1 MDLQAK
7 SYIMTYQ
14 TKEILLSKYYNI
26 DDLRHLAKRR
36 VPRAVF
42 DYADGAAEDELTK
55 KNNRNAYR
63 KWKLIPDALIDVADI
78 DTETEVLGTKMPYPF
93 ALGPTAISYLFH
105 HSGEPAVARAASKR
119 NFPSTLS
126 SIASTNIEDYADAS
140 DGSVWYQMY
149 VWKNREISYDFI
161 KRCKKKKYKA
171 IMLTVDVPVGGKRER
186 DLRSG
191 MTVPPRLTLAS
202 IIDAA
207 FHPTWWWNFIFG
219 PKIKFANVKER
230 FTGKKTNL
238 SNIMTY
244 MNQQFDPSVTW
255 EEAKEIASMWGG
267 PFAIKGI
274 MNSADAERAIEIGAS
289 AIVISNHG
297 GRQLDSAAAPIDVL
311 PGIAKTVNKRV
322 EILIDGGIRRG
333 SDIIKAIA
341 LGADACLIGRP
352 WVYGLAAKGEEGVG
366 IAIDVLASEVRRNL
380 QLLGCQSI
388 KDLKR
393 KHIALDRE
401 LLDEI
406 E

>member
-1 MDLQAK
+1 M
-7 SYIMTYQ
+7 
-14 TKEILLSKYYNI
+14 SKYYNI
-26 DDLRHLAKRR
+26 DDLRLLAKRR
-36 VPRAVF
+36 VPQAVF

-55 KNNRNAYR
+55 KNNRKAFK
-63 KWKLIPDALIDVADI
+63 KWKLIPDALIDVTEV

-119 NFPSTLS
+119 DFPSTLS

-140 DGSVWYQMY
+140 KGSIWYQMY

-207 FHPTWWWNFIFG
+207 FHPSWWWNFIFG
-219 PKIKFANVKER
+219 PKIKFANVKEK
-230 FTGKKTNL
+230 FTGKKKNL

-255 EEAKEIASMWGG
+255 DEAKEIASMWGG

-274 MNSADAERAIEIGAS
+274 MNSADAE
-289 AIVISNHG
+289 
-297 GRQLDSAAAPIDVL
+297 
-311 PGIAKTVNKRV
+311 
-322 EILIDGGIRRG
+322 
-333 SDIIKAIA
+333 KAI
-341 LGADACLIGRP
+341 
-352 WVYGLAAKGEEGVG
+352 
-366 IAIDVLASEVRRNL
+366 
-380 QLLGCQSI
+380 
-388 KDLKR
+388 
-393 KHIALDRE
+393 
-401 LLDEI
+401 
-406 E
+406 

>member
-14 TKEILLSKYYNI
+14 AKEILLSKYYNI
-26 DDLRHLAKRR
+26 DDLRLLAKRR
-36 VPRAVF
+36 VPQAVF

-161 KRCKKKKYKA
+161 KRCKEKKYKA

-219 PKIKFANVKER
+219 PKR
-230 FTGKKTNL
+230 L
-238 SNIMTY
+238 
-244 MNQQFDPSVTW
+244 
-255 EEAKEIASMWGG
+255 
-267 PFAIKGI
+267 AIPHI
-274 MNSADAERAIEIGAS
+274 WTLAETVHNSAWSTPQTLLVSSERLDRHESKNTIISSGGVDSTELRMLLGGA
-289 AIVISNHG
+289 H
-297 GRQLDSAAAPIDVL
+297 DVSSL
-311 PGIAKTVNKRV
+311 GFFSFDEFLCESVGLFCGEVP
-322 EILIDGGIRRG
+322 IRR
-333 SDIIKAIA
+333 
-341 LGADACLIGRP
+341 IGR
-352 WVYGLAAKGEEGVG
+352 LC
-366 IAIDVLASEVRRNL
+366 L
-380 QLLGCQSI
+380 SI
-388 KDLKR
+388 S
-393 KHIALDRE
+393 
-401 LLDEI
+401 
-406 E
+406 